1 MCMMCDEEGMYLEYL
16 AYLHDLARRKKEAGE
31 DSSEIDRILAENGY
45 VNLDAANSE
54 AAPAEAAQSGAMQPG
69 AMPAASKPAISASP
83 FSCDP
88 VDE

>member
-16 AYLHDLARRKKEAGE
+16 AYLHDLAKRKKAAGE
-31 DSSEIDRILAENGY
+31 DTSEIDQILADNGY
-45 VNLDAANSE
+45 VNLDTANSE
-54 AAPAEAAQSGAMQPG
+54 SASAVAVQPDLMTPG
-69 AMPAASKPAISASP
+69 LLQTASKPAPPTSP

>member
-16 AYLHDLARRKKEAGE
+16 AYLHDLSKRKKEAGE
-31 DSSEIDRILAENGY
+31 DSSEIDQILAENGY

-54 AAPAEAAQSGAMQPG
+54 TSPAIAPPTGAMQTT
-69 AMPAASKPAISASP
+69 KSAPPTSP

>member
-16 AYLHDLARRKKEAGE
+16 AYLHDLAKRKKEAGE
-31 DSSEIDRILAENGY
+31 DSSEIDQILAENGY
-45 VNLDAANSE
+45 VNLDGAKAGE
-54 AAPAEAAQSGAMQPG
+54 APAAQTLQADSP
-69 AMPAASKPAISASP
+69 PAAFKPAPPTSP